1 MVYLTITF
9 KNNTQAT
16 YIAEEVRITRGF
28 IKVIN
33 STYGNRAFPKTEV
46 NSMYIIM
53 VEGDE

>member
-9 KNNTQAT
+9 KDNTQAT
-16 YIAEEVRITRGF
+16 YVAEELRITKGF

-33 STYGNRAFPKTEV
+33 STYGNRAFPKSEV

-53 VEGDE
+53 VEDDE